1 MPMSHLHKRARTHF
15 SRLALFVLLA
25 LLLLPVN
32 AQQAPST
39 NDSGAVSLVFTAIDK
54 NKRFVATLRRED
66 IRVME
71 DGVQQEI
78 TAFDQQTDKPL
89 SIVIMLDMSMSQ
101 EKIIP
106 IAKFVSREFVDSI
119 VRPGKDSVGVV
130 TFTGEAKFEQELTSD
145 LEQVRRAIE
154 RVEFKPPPGYVR
166 GPIIVTNRAQLPQ
179 AISGQ
184 LSKINRGQMLLGST
198 AIWDAVSFA
207 SEKIGAQTSDNPR
220 RLIILL
226 TDGEDTS
233 SKLKLSE
240 AVETAIKSGVAVYSM
255 GLGDQYYGGTN
266 KDVLRKISERTSGR
280 AFFPKIVQDVRDAFA
295 RIEQELRS
303 QYLLSYSPTGKKTG
317 DKLRKVKIEIVNPEL
332 RKQDLQL
339 SYPQG
344 YYAKK

>member
-1 MPMSHLHKRARTHF
+1 MPHLHKQTRSLP

-25 LLLLPVN
+25 LLLPVS

-39 NDSGAVSLVFTAIDK
+39 NDSGTVSLVFTAIDK
-54 NKRFVATLRRED
+54 NKHFVASLRRED

-78 TAFDQQTDKPL
+78 TAFDQQTDKPV
-89 SIVIMLDMSMSQ
+89 SIVIMLDMSVSQ
-101 EKIIP
+101 EKVIP

-130 TFTGEAKFEQELTSD
+130 TFTGDARFEQELTSD

-154 RVEFKPPPGYVR
+154 RVEFKRPPGYPK
-166 GPIIVTNRAQLPQ
+166 GPILVTNRAQVPKIIADQLPN
-179 AISGQ
+179 ISRDQ
-184 LSKINRGQMLLGST
+184 LLLGST

-207 SEKIGAQTSDNPR
+207 SEKVGAQTSNNPR
-220 RLIILL
+220 RIIILI
-226 TDGEDTS
+226 TDGADTS
-233 SKLKLSE
+233 SKRKLNDAME
-240 AVETAIKSGVAVYSM
+240 AAIKSGVAVYSM
-255 GLGDQYYGGTN
+255 GLGDDYYGGTN
-266 KDVLRKISERTSGR
+266 KDALRKISERTGGR
-280 AFFPKIVQDVRDAFA
+280 AFFPKIVQDVRDAFKEV
-295 RIEQELRS
+295 EQELRS
-303 QYLLSYSPTGKKTG
+303 QYLFSYSPTNKKPG

-344 YYAKK
+344 YYAKKE

>member
-1 MPMSHLHKRARTHF
+1 MPHLHKRARPY
-15 SRLALFVLLA
+15 SSLLVLLVLLA
-25 LLLLPVN
+25 LLLPVS

-54 NKRFVATLRRED
+54 KKHFVTTLRKED

-71 DGVQQEI
+71 GGVPQEI
-78 TAFDQQTDKPL
+78 TAFGRQTDKPL
-89 SIVIMLDMSMSQ
+89 SIVIMLDVSMSQ
-101 EKIIP
+101 EKVIP
-106 IAKFVSREFVDSI
+106 IAKFVSREFVNSI
-119 VRPGKDSVGVV
+119 VRLGKDSVGVV

-145 LEQVRRAIE
+145 LEQVRHAIE
-154 RVEFKPPPGYVR
+154 RVEVKPPPGYVS
-166 GPIIVTNRAQLPQ
+166 GPIIVTNRAQLPK
-179 AISGQ
+179 ISP
-184 LSKINRGQMLLGST
+184 NQMLLGST

-207 SEKIGAQTSDNPR
+207 SEKIGAQASDNPR
-220 RLIILL
+220 RLIILI

-233 SKLKLSE
+233 SKRKLDG

-266 KDVLRKISERTSGR
+266 KDALRKISEQTGGR
-280 AFFPKIVQDVRDAFA
+280 AFFPKIVQDVRDAFKEL
-295 RIEQELRS
+295 EQELRS
-303 QYLLSYSPTGKKTG
+303 QYLFSYSPANRKPG